1 MAQAERGVAVNRRL
15 WRLITPQST
24 LLAAAVMLL
33 LLLSVLELAGPYF
46 TQQAID
52 RYIGPRQLNGYQWLA
67 ILWLLV
73 LITNGLARYGQLQL
87 TNVIGQRVMFNLRN
101 VIFAHWQRMG
111 VAFFDRTAIGE
122 LVSLISNDVD
132 AINQVFTGG
141 LILGIGNLVSAVF
154 IIVFLLLINWS
165 FALIVLGMAVVM
177 LLAATVIT
185 RQLRRAQRWTRSCLG
200 SINGFIQEAVS
211 GVTTIQLFN
220 ADRRI
225 RRDFDIVNQEY
236 SRANLH
242 SARLFAT
249 FLPLMNWLGAATVGL
264 LLWLGGGRVIHHLL
278 TLGTLVLFIQFA
290 ERLTTPVRDLAD
302 KLAIFQTAVASAERI
317 FALLDR
323 PASDADAATRSAVQ
337 PGAVSFD
344 HVWLAYQGEDWVL
357 KDVSFEVAPG
367 EKVAIVGATGAGK
380 SSLISVLIRFYDI
393 QRGAVRLAGQDIRG
407 LDRRDIRR
415 RVGIVFQDPFIFTGT
430 IGHNISLGEPM
441 TADRVERAAAAVY
454 ADGFVRRLR
463 GGYDYVLHERG
474 SDISTGQKQL
484 LSFARAFAFESD
496 ILLVLDEA
504 TASVDPETER
514 VIQASLLKLVTGR
527 TSIIIAHR
535 LSTIEYA
542 DRIIVLHKG
551 EVVETGTHAEL
562 LARKGVY
569 SRLYELQYQDQL
581 AAR

>member
-1 MAQAERGVAVNRRL
+1 MAQPEWRVPLNRRL
-15 WRLITPQST
+15 WQLIRPYST

-101 VIFAHWQRMG
+101 AIFAHWQRMG
-111 VAFFDRTAIGE
+111 IAFFDRTAVGE

-154 IIVFLLLINWS
+154 IIVFLVLINWS

-185 RQLRRAQRWTRSCLG
+185 RQLRKAQRWTRSRLG

-220 ADRRI
+220 ADRQI
-225 RRDFDIVNQEY
+225 RGDFDVVNQEY

-264 LLWLGGGRVIHHLL
+264 LLWLGGGRVIEHLL

-290 ERLTTPVRDLAD
+290 ERLTIPVRDLAD

-317 FALLDR
+317 FALLDL
-323 PASDADAATRSAVQ
+323 PATDADAAATSAIQ

-344 HVWLAYQGEDWVL
+344 HVWFAYHGEDWVL

-393 QRGAVRLAGQDIRG
+393 QRGAIRLAGQDIRG
-407 LDRRDIRR
+407 LDRREIRR
-415 RVGIVFQDPFIFTGT
+415 HVGIVFQDPFIFTGT
-430 IGHNISLGEPM
+430 VGHNISLGEPM

-454 ADGFVRRLR
+454 ADGFIRRLR

-474 SDISTGQKQL
+474 SDVSTGQKQL
-484 LSFARAFAFESD
+484 LSFARAFAFEPD

-504 TASVDPETER
+504 TASVDPQTER

-535 LSTIEYA
+535 LSTIEQA

-569 SRLYELQYQDQL
+569 ERLYELQYEDQL
-581 AAR
+581 AAP